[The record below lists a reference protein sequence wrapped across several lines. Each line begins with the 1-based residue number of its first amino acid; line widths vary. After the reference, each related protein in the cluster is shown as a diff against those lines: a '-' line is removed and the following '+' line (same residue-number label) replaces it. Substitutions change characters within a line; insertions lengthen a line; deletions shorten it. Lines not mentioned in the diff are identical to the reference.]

1 MSSGS
6 SPFEII
12 SAIGYTKDVSEYPEE
27 VVEDI
32 YNHFLINRTLSYHA
46 DCLVYANEMN
56 QRHQSDSWLQFQFY
70 LNSLRPR
77 KRFAKWEKAN
87 KVDDLD
93 TVKLAYEYN
102 NRKALQVIDLLSDE
116 QINELKKDRKGG
128 VVK

>member
-1 MSSGS
+1 MSGS
-6 SPFEII
+6 SPFEIM
-12 SAIGYTKDVSEYPEE
+12 SVIGYTKDVADYPEE
-27 VVEDI
+27 IVNEV
-32 YNHFLINRTLSYHA
+32 YNHFIINRSLSYHA

-56 QRHQSDSWLQFQFY
+56 QRHQSDTWLQFHFY

-102 NRKALQVIDLLSDE
+102 NKKALQV
-116 QINELKKDRKGG
+116 KKK
-128 VVK
+128 KLC